1 MFVAGNICKFERL
14 YTIFLMQI
22 EIIKCHGSG
31 NEFVMVDLVAQ
42 ASIGNMAEFARQ
54 ICSHEAVGGA
64 DGVLYVVKMGEY
76 YAMRMFNPDG
86 SEAEMCGNGIRCV
99 ARLVEERYIGEG
111 NFKLLSGGNLYPI
124 HRADDIAGGIK
135 AYGVDIEVKTTS
147 PDFGFAEGQ
156 TEFIGKRIASLGGEE
171 QFTALNLGNPHIVA
185 AVEEIDM
192 ERLVALGEAVK
203 SLKDDFPQGINVSLF
218 RKCNKCAIFV
228 ATYERGAGITY
239 SCGTA
244 MTASSTAAVLL
255 GMCEKDTDLRVLNKG
270 GMVVCRCSLSADGIT
285 TRLTGNATY
294 RWVGE
299 AEWSD
304 EKVESVTIEKRFAA
318 ECERYDEFVMAL
330 NM

>member
-1 MFVAGNICKFERL
+1 
-14 YTIFLMQI
+14 MQV

-31 NEFVMVDLVAQ
+31 NEFVMVDMVAQ
-42 ASIGNMAEFARQ
+42 PPIGDMAEFARQ
-54 ICSHEAVGGA
+54 ICSHEVVGKA
-64 DGVLYVVKMGEY
+64 DGVLYVVKEGEH

-99 ARLVEERYIGEG
+99 ARLVEERFFAERD
-111 NFKLLSGGNLYPI
+111 FTLLSGGNSYPI
-124 HRADDIAGGIK
+124 HRADDIAGCIR
-135 AYGVDIEVKTTS
+135 AYGVDIGVKTTS
-147 PDFGFAEGQ
+147 PDFGFAEGR
-156 TEFIGKRIASLGGEE
+156 ESFIGQEIASLGGEE

-192 ERLVALGEAVK
+192 ARLQELGERVQL
-203 SLKDDFPQGINVSLF
+203 LKKDFPRGINVSLF
-218 RKCNKCAIFV
+218 RKCNRSAIFV

-244 MTASSTAAVLL
+244 MTASSTASVLL
-255 GMCEKDTDLRVLNKG
+255 GLCEADSDISVLNKG
-270 GMVVCRCSLSADGIT
+270 GMVICRCTPTADGIV

-299 AEWSD
+299 AEWSGD
-304 EKVESVTIEKRFAA
+304 RIESVTIGKHFAA
-318 ECERYDEFVMAL
+318 ECERYDEFVLAL

>member
-1 MFVAGNICKFERL
+1 MNDYIPF
-14 YTIFLMQI
+14 FLMQI

-64 DGVLYVVKMGEY
+64 DGVLYVVKQGEH

-99 ARLVEERYIGEG
+99 ARLVEERYIADQD
-111 NFKLLSGGNLYPI
+111 FTLLSGGNRYPI
-124 HRADDIAGGIK
+124 HRADDIAGCIK
-135 AYGVDIEVKTTS
+135 AYGVDIGVKTTS

-185 AVEEIDM
+185 AVEQIDM
-192 ERLVALGEAVK
+192 ERLRELGERVQSEK
-203 SLKDDFPQGINVSLF
+203 GDFPRGINVSLF
-218 RKCNKCAIFV
+218 RKCNKSAIFV

-255 GMCEKDTDLRVLNKG
+255 GLCEADSDISVLNKG
-270 GMVVCRCSLSADGIT
+270 GMVICRCSPAGGGIV

-294 RWVGE
+294 RCVGA
-299 AEWSD
+299 AEWRD
-304 EKVESVTIEKRFAA
+304 EKVESVTIDKHFAA
-318 ECERYDEFVMAL
+318 ECERYDEFVLAL

>member
-1 MFVAGNICKFERL
+1 
-14 YTIFLMQI
+14 MQV

-42 ASIGNMAEFARQ
+42 PPIGNMAEFARQ

-64 DGVLYVVKMGEY
+64 DGVLYVVKVGEH

-99 ARLVEERYIGEG
+99 ARLVEERYISEG
-111 NFKLLSGGNLYPI
+111 DFTLLSGGNRYPI
-124 HRADDIAGGIK
+124 HRADDIAGCIK
-135 AYGVDIEVKTTS
+135 AYGVDIGVKTTS
-147 PDFGFAEGQ
+147 PDFGFAEGK
-156 TEFIGKRIASLGGEE
+156 EVFIGQKIASLGGEE

-192 ERLVALGEAVK
+192 ARLRELGERVQREK
-203 SLKDDFPQGINVSLF
+203 SDFPKGINVSLF
-218 RKCNKCAIFV
+218 RKCNKSAIFV

-255 GMCEKDTDLRVLNKG
+255 GLCEADSDISVLNKG
-270 GMVVCRCSLSADGIT
+270 GMVICRCCPTPDGIV

-294 RWVGE
+294 RWAGV
-299 AEWSD
+299 AEWSV
-304 EKVESVTIEKRFAA
+304 ERVESVTIGKHYAA
-318 ECERYDEFVMAL
+318 ECERYDEFVMSL